1 MANLNPLA
9 WLLLGVFA
17 LPLAAILYGLAKVL
31 GPHVLEPV
39 PAERVLPLPSNVQAR
54 GRWLRLSAAQM
65 TALRMVGGA
74 LVLALVG
81 IGVNRWPA
89 AGPTRSVAPAA
100 GVQLPPP
107 AALRVQTRAGV
118 DGSGPGQLHDPRDVA
133 VDQAGNVYVADT
145 GNKRIIKFRPDGSFV
160 QTWTNS
166 ATGALA
172 EPSSVAVAKD
182 GVIVDDSEAGQL
194 HKFDFDGKPVA
205 GFEHDLG
212 LSHPRGV
219 AVGPDGT
226 IYVGDTADNRI
237 VTVGPDGT
245 LRGNFDTK
253 GTKLEQPTGVA
264 VDDQGSVYSVEPAAS
279 RIQKFAADGTL
290 QANLFL
296 PSAVTLYPPRA
307 LWIPNRGLVVALPDQ
322 NELLRYGP
330 AGVPQTTYAAESPA
344 PLRPLGLALTPDR
357 QAVWVVWN
365 TSSTLT
371 ELLWP

>member
-1 MANLNPLA
+1 VTNLNPLG

-17 LPLAAILYGLAKVL
+17 LPLTAILYAVAKVV
-31 GPHVLEPV
+31 GPRILEPV
-39 PAERVLPLPSNVQAR
+39 PTERIVPPASTGSAR
-54 GRWLRLSAAQM
+54 RQWGLSQGQLN
-65 TALRMVGGA
+65 ALRMAGGV

-81 IGVNRWPA
+81 IGVNRWPPA
-89 AGPTRSVAPAA
+89 QPSAPPVPAG

-107 AALRVQTRAGV
+107 AALRVQTRAGA

-133 VDQAGNVYVADT
+133 VDRAGNIYVADT
-145 GNKRIIKFRPDGSFV
+145 GNKRIAKFKPDGSFV
-160 QTWTNS
+160 LSWTDS

-172 EPSSVAVAKD
+172 EPSSIAVAKD
-182 GVIVDDSEAGQL
+182 GVVVDDSEAAQL
-194 HKFDFDGKPVA
+194 HKYDFDGKPVA

-226 IYVGDTADNRI
+226 NYVGDTADNRI
-237 VTVGPDGT
+237 VKVGPDGI

-264 VDDQGSVYSVEPAAS
+264 VDDQGSVYSIEPAAS

-322 NELLRYGP
+322 NELLSYGP
-330 AGVPQTTYAAESPA
+330 AGVPQTTYAPESPA